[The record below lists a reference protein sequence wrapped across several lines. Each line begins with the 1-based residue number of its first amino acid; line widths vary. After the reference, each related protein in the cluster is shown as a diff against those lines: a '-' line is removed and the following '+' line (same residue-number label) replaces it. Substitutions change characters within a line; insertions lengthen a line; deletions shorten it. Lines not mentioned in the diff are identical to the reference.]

1 MTRQKFYYT
10 IRFYYWLYESRGDNY
25 DEKQIEDFQET
36 IRIRSA
42 QTFEIDNRLFLD
54 LHKCYPIIEDIDKE
68 PEKKEKKKGKGK
80 AGKKGIDKESHGST
94 AMVTEV
100 PDQAETKCQKGSE
113 SGGLDSQKQIGG
125 DDDDEAAEGDHD
137 STKGEKT
144 VTNKKGK
151 I

>member
-1 MTRQKFYYT
+1 M
-10 IRFYYWLYESRGDNY
+10 
-25 DEKQIEDFQET
+25 
-36 IRIRSA
+36 RSA

-80 AGKKGIDKESHGST
+80 GKDNKKVDKESHGST

-100 PDQAETKCQKGSE
+100 PGQAETDCKKNSE
-113 SGGLDSQKQIGG
+113 SGGNLESQGKGG
-125 DDDDEAAEGDHD
+125 DDEDEAAEGDHD

-144 VTNKKGK
+144 VTNKKK
-151 I
+151 T